1 MFRSIPVDEHYKRRR
16 GCNQIRKKRSRGQR
30 EKGEVI
36 SLDTKPRHFE
46 LKLGVLLILVVKF
59 HPRTDVKLL
68 QKLYQIKSR

>member
-1 MFRSIPVDEHYKRRR
+1 VFKQKKKRRR
-16 GCNQIRKKRSRGQR
+16 GKR
-30 EKGEVI
+30 ENGEAI
-36 SLDTKPRHFE
+36 SLDTKTRHFE